1 MGERRSVILSSFLC
15 YTCAQKVSILLVLLS
30 KRLCKIIICSIA
42 TNCLCFIVTCMLFSG
57 HTVNKTWVDTE
68 IKSKRQA
75 FLEGLS
81 TGAKNPTSKGRRLI
95 VVHIGN
101 EDGFVEDGSWV
112 FESKGTGDYHE
123 SMDATHFENWFE
135 KVLPK
140 LGVNAIVVMDNAPYH
155 SRRQE
160 KTPNTT
166 WTKANIQQWLRDK
179 NISFDEKEIKIQL
192 LNKIKMVK
200 DQYQLYAV
208 DELAKKYGV
217 EVLRLPPYHC
227 ELNPIELIWANVK
240 GHVAKNNTFQ
250 FEKVKALVS
259 EGMAKV
265 TPNQWK
271 KCVEHVQKEEEKFFK
286 LDFIIDDVTDKFIIH
301 VTDSDSECCDSDSE
315 ESASD

>member
-1 MGERRSVILSSFLC
+1 MFFLYC
-15 YTCAQKVSILLVLLS
+15 I
-30 KRLCKIIICSIA
+30 
-42 TNCLCFIVTCMLFSG
+42 LFSG
-57 HTVNKTWVDTE
+57 HTVNKTWVDTG

-123 SMDATHFENWFE
+123 SMDAAHFESWFE
-135 KVLPK
+135 KILPK
-140 LGVNAIVVMDNAPYH
+140 LGENAVVVMDNAPYH

-160 KTPNTT
+160 KTPSST
-166 WTKANIQQWLRDK
+166 WLKANVQQWLRDK
-179 NISFDEKEIKIQL
+179 KISFDEKEIKIQL
-192 LNKIKMVK
+192 LNKVKMVK
-200 DQYQLYAV
+200 NQYQLYVV

-227 ELNPIELIWANVK
+227 ELNPIELIWADVK
-240 GHVAKNNTFQ
+240 GHIARNNTKFQ
-250 FEKVKALVS
+250 FEKVKALLV

-265 TPNQWK
+265 TSDRWK
-271 KCVEHVQKEEEKFFK
+271 KCVEHVRKEEEKFFK
-286 LDFIIDDVTDKFIIH
+286 LDFIVDDVMDKFIIS
-301 VTDSDSECCDSDSE
+301 VTDSDSDSTDSD